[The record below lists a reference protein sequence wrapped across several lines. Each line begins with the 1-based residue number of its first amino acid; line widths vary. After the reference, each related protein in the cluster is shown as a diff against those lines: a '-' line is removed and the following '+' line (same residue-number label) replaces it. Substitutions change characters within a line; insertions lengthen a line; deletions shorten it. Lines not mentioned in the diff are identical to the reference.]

1 MRICLVSMPWQSVKL
16 PSLPVAL
23 LHARLAEIRPCDT
36 VAEYHGYLRWAEFLL
51 ESSSGAVTPA
61 DYMSVADDGVF
72 HGLGDWVFSGVL
84 YGDPRW
90 RAGVLDDYARR
101 YGVAIEVVR
110 RARSHAERFV
120 EIAVDEI
127 LATEPEVV
135 GFTSTFMQN
144 VPSLATARRLKER
157 APHVIVVMGGGNCDG
172 SMGHVMHRNHPFVD
186 YVVRGEG
193 ELAFPE
199 LLGCVEAGVRPVDVP
214 GVCWWRGEESVANPQ
229 SPRAVPPDVIPRPDF
244 DGWQRALDASGMADH
259 LEPELVLE
267 GARGCWW
274 GEKHHCTFCGLN
286 GSSIEF
292 RSRPA
297 ERMWS
302 DIQYLVARHRILDI
316 IMVDNIIDMAYFRD
330 LLPRLAEADW
340 DLRIHYEVKANLQP
354 EQVELLAAAGVTCV
368 QPGIE
373 SLSRRVLDLMD
384 KGTTGAINLRTL
396 RECEDRGITASWN
409 YLYGFPGENAGDYD
423 PIIDQLPA
431 LVHLQP
437 PGSVSRLLLERFSP
451 YFDRP
456 ELGFRERRPAEMY
469 DHVYDLPERELHD
482 MVYFFDSPPQGIGV
496 GTAKRLHE
504 AVERWQ
510 RDYPVSRLLVRD
522 GSGDALV
529 IEDSRVG
536 RPQREH
542 VLTGWRA
549 AAYRALERGRDQR
562 SLVQAL
568 AAAGHEQTP
577 AGVEDWLAEQVAYG
591 LLFVDDG
598 VHVALATRGAP
609 RKTGDRLLESLKI
622 FPHVRLP
629 FTFPWWRFENEP
641 VPARPAPSVPR
652 VQA

>member
-1 MRICLVSMPWQSVKL
+1 MPWQSIRL

-23 LHARLAEIRPCDT
+23 LHARLTEDRPGDT

-51 ESSSGAVTPA
+51 ESSAGSVTPA

-84 YGDPRW
+84 YDDPDW
-90 RAGVLDDYARR
+90 RADVLDDYARR
-101 YGVAIEVVR
+101 YGVDVEVAR
-110 RARSHAERFV
+110 RARSHAGRFV

-127 LATEPEVV
+127 LATGPEVV

-144 VPSLATARRLKER
+144 VPSLAAARRLKER

-172 SMGHVMHRNHPFVD
+172 SMGHVLHRNHPFVD

-199 LLGCVEAGVRPVDVP
+199 LLRSIEAGVRPVDVP

-229 SPRAVPPDVIPRPDF
+229 APRAVPPDVIPRPDF
-244 DGWQRALDASGMADH
+244 DGWQLALDASGMTDH

-274 GEKHHCTFCGLN
+274 GEKHQCTFCGLN

-302 DIQYLVARHRILDI
+302 DLRHLVARHRILDV

-354 EQVELLAAAGVTCV
+354 EQVELLAAAGVMCV

-373 SLSRRVLDLMD
+373 SLSRRVLGLMN
-384 KGTTGAINLRTL
+384 KGTTGVINLRTL
-396 RECEDRGITASWN
+396 RECENRGITASWN
-409 YLYGFPGENAGDYD
+409 YLYGFPGETADDYD

-431 LVHLQP
+431 LAHLQP

-469 DHVYDLPERELHD
+469 EHVYDLPERELHD
-482 MVYFFDSPPQGIGV
+482 MVYFFDSPPQGIGAD
-496 GTAKRLHE
+496 TARRLHA

-510 RDYPVSRLLVRD
+510 RDHSRSSLIARD

-529 IEDSRVG
+529 IEDSRAG

-549 AAYRALERGRDQR
+549 AAYRALERGRDAR
-562 SLVQAL
+562 SLVDAL
-568 AAAGHEQTP
+568 AAAGHERSP
-577 AGVEDWLAEQVAYG
+577 ADVEDWLAEQVAYG

-598 VHVALATRGAP
+598 VHVALATSGAP
-609 RKTGDRLLESLKI
+609 RKAGGPLTESLKI

-629 FTFPWWRFENEP
+629 FTFPWWRFEHEP
-641 VPARPAPSVPR
+641 PAATPEQSEPR
-652 VQA
+652 VQV